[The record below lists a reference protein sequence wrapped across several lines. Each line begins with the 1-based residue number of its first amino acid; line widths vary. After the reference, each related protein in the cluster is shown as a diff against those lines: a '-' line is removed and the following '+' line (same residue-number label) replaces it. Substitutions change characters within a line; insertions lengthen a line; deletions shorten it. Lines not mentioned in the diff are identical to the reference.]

1 MPANYFHLL
10 RRQMLRNY
18 RKPLIL
24 AAPKIGL
31 KHPKAVSSIK
41 EFLPGTTFKPI
52 YANTF
57 GAGKHYK
64 KVLICSGK
72 VYFDI
77 MQKIEAQPLPENHK
91 TLVLRLEELAPFPVH
106 QIEHELLNVPH
117 SAEVFYMQEE
127 CMNEGAFQFAKLHID
142 RLLKKHKF
150 TKCPEMRYIG
160 RSSQHSFAT
169 GSNIDHKYEND
180 KLWKDFEKALYA

>member
-41 EFLPGTTFKPI
+41 EFLPETTFKPI
-52 YANTF
+52 YVNTF
-57 GAGKHYK
+57 GTGKHYK

-77 MQKIEAQPLPENHK
+77 M
-91 TLVLRLEELAPFPVH
+91 
-106 QIEHELLNVPH
+106 
-117 SAEVFYMQEE
+117 
-127 CMNEGAFQFAKLHID
+127 
-142 RLLKKHKF
+142 
-150 TKCPEMRYIG
+150 
-160 RSSQHSFAT
+160 
-169 GSNIDHKYEND
+169 
-180 KLWKDFEKALYA
+180 